1 MAIKKFKPTSPGRR
15 QMTSS
20 TFEEITTST
29 PEKSLLVPGKKSGGR
44 NNAGRITQR
53 HTGGGHKQRYR
64 LIDFKRD
71 KKEIP
76 AKVATIEYDPNRSA
90 RIALLNYADGEKRY
104 ILAPVGINVGDQIIK
119 RPLITEKS
127 NLQREAG
134 QTVTFEVARD
144 ANKIEIKQAI
154 EKAFKVKVKDVRTMV
169 TAGKAKR
176 VGRTVGKRSAVK
188 KAYVT
193 LAEGTIDF
201 FGV

>member
-1 MAIKKFKPTSPGRR
+1 MKP
-15 QMTSS
+15 
-20 TFEEITTST
+20 
-29 PEKSLLVPGKKSGGR
+29 L
-44 NNAGRITQR
+44 
-53 HTGGGHKQRYR
+53 H
-64 LIDFKRD
+64 
-71 KKEIP
+71 
-76 AKVATIEYDPNRSA
+76 
-90 RIALLNYADGEKRY
+90 
-104 ILAPVGINVGDQIIK
+104 QIIK

-134 QTVTFEVARD
+134 QTVTFEVAKD

-154 EKAFKVKVKDVRTMV
+154 EQAFKVKVKDVRTMV

-176 VGRTVGKRSAVK
+176 VGRSVGKRSAVK

>member
-1 MAIKKFKPTSPGRR
+1 MKP
-15 QMTSS
+15 
-20 TFEEITTST
+20 
-29 PEKSLLVPGKKSGGR
+29 L
-44 NNAGRITQR
+44 
-53 HTGGGHKQRYR
+53 H
-64 LIDFKRD
+64 
-71 KKEIP
+71 
-76 AKVATIEYDPNRSA
+76 
-90 RIALLNYADGEKRY
+90 
-104 ILAPVGINVGDQIIK
+104 QIIK

-134 QTVTFEVARD
+134 QIVTFEVGRS
-144 ANKIEIKQAI
+144 ANKIEIKQAV
-154 EKAFKVKVKDVRTMV
+154 EQAFKVKVKDVRTMV

>member
-1 MAIKKFKPTSPGRR
+1 MKP
-15 QMTSS
+15 
-20 TFEEITTST
+20 
-29 PEKSLLVPGKKSGGR
+29 L
-44 NNAGRITQR
+44 
-53 HTGGGHKQRYR
+53 H
-64 LIDFKRD
+64 
-71 KKEIP
+71 
-76 AKVATIEYDPNRSA
+76 
-90 RIALLNYADGEKRY
+90 
-104 ILAPVGINVGDQIIK
+104 QIIK

-134 QTVTFEVARD
+134 QTVTFEVAKD

-154 EKAFKVKVKDVRTMV
+154 EQAFKVKVKDVRTMV

>member
-1 MAIKKFKPTSPGRR
+1 MKP
-15 QMTSS
+15 
-20 TFEEITTST
+20 
-29 PEKSLLVPGKKSGGR
+29 L
-44 NNAGRITQR
+44 
-53 HTGGGHKQRYR
+53 H
-64 LIDFKRD
+64 
-71 KKEIP
+71 
-76 AKVATIEYDPNRSA
+76 
-90 RIALLNYADGEKRY
+90 
-104 ILAPVGINVGDQIIK
+104 QIIK

-134 QTVTFEVARD
+134 QVVTFEVARN
-144 ANKIEIKQAI
+144 ANKIEIKQAV
-154 EKAFKVKVKDVRTMV
+154 EQAFKVKVKDVRTMV